1 MKWVSRRYNRHTGVR
16 SALALCLMLLGLATD
31 DAPVSAQTTA
41 TDAAALRGRIE
52 QRYDMLP
59 LRDGLVLRP
68 KAAAGVRSIEVSG
81 GTIAVDGQPVTG
93 AELRSRLG
101 SDADLILPLT
111 YLDAAQ
117 RRALFESGPAGASQT
132 PAITAPAP
140 PAQPLPPEPPS
151 PPEPPAPPASPRP
164 RQAHSDRVR
173 FGGSVHVEEDESING
188 DVVVIGGSATVE
200 GEVIG
205 EVVVVGGSLRLGP
218 QANVTKDVVVVGGSL
233 DRDPGAKV
241 GGKVEEVG
249 AGSFDFNDL
258 KGRRGRVGEWWRG
271 PFGST
276 FSLVSTLVRVGVL
289 CLLVA
294 LVVMFAR
301 GYVERVAVRAAAE
314 PLKAGAVGLLAQL
327 LFIPLL
333 IITIVV
339 FVITIIGIPLL
350 ALIPFGILGL
360 MLFALAGFS
369 AVASLA
375 GGWLTRRL
383 GWTEYGPIA
392 TTVLGVV
399 LIAAPMLLA
408 RLIGL
413 GGGPLWLMS
422 MGLMVV
428 GFLLEYAA
436 WTVGVGAVALA
447 RFSPGEA
454 SSGGAVVVTEG
465 PVVA

>member
-1 MKWVSRRYNRHTGVR
+1 MMWATRRNNRHTGIG
-16 SALALCLMLLGLATD
+16 SALTLCLMLLGLASN
-31 DAPVSAQTTA
+31 AARVSAQTPA
-41 TDAAALRGRIE
+41 TDTAALRTRIE
-52 QRYDMLP
+52 QRYDVLP

-68 KAAAGVRSIEVSG
+68 KAATGVRSIEVTG
-81 GTIAVDGQPVTG
+81 GTVAVDGQPVTG

-101 SDADLILPLT
+101 ADADLILPLT

-117 RRALFESGPAGASQT
+117 RRTLFESGRSGTAQAPAVTAPV
-132 PAITAPAP
+132 PAPEPPGPPETPAP
-140 PAQPLPPEPPS
+140 PAP
-151 PPEPPAPPASPRP
+151 PRP
-164 RQAHSDRVR
+164 RQEHSDRVR
-173 FGGSVHVEEDESING
+173 FGGSVRVEEDESING

-218 QANVTKDVVVVGGSL
+218 RANVTNDVVVVGGSL

-241 GGKVEEVG
+241 GGKIEEVG
-249 AGSFDFNDL
+249 PGAFNFKDL
-258 KGRRGRVGEWWRG
+258 KGRRGRMGEWWRG
-271 PFGST
+271 PFGPT

-301 GYVERVAVRAAAE
+301 GYVDRVGARAAAE
-314 PLKAGAVGLLAQL
+314 PLKAGAIGLLAQL
-327 LFIPLL
+327 LFVPLL

-350 ALIPFGILGL
+350 VLIPFGILGL

-413 GGGPLWLMS
+413 GGGPLWLIS
-422 MGLMVV
+422 MGLMIV

-447 RFSPGEA
+447 RFSSGETP
-454 SSGGAVVVTEG
+454 SDGAVVVTDG